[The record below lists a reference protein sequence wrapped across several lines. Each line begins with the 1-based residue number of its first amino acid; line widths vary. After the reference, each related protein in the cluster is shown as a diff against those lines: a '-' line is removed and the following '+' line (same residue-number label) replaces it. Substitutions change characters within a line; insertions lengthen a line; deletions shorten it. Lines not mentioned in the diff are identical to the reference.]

1 MPRLQVHTTNEDE
14 WNAEDYQNEL
24 ALLQDRLAIYERERE
39 PLPVSRR
46 HNNNNSNC
54 QLPVSSRV
62 LEARHN
68 KPELAPPRMYK
79 QCPCPHPCNHSR
91 YTILQQRHTQSE
103 ELVKGGKTEYTEKS
117 KIVKNSKKP
126 KIVAGISEG
135 NPKREKH
142 DLSIPV
148 HLETLTTTQW
158 VSMKVLIDS
167 GCTNC
172 LIDLEWVKSIRL
184 EPAPLQKLIIMVN
197 VDGSQN

>member
-1 MPRLQVHTTNEDE
+1 
-14 WNAEDYQNEL
+14 
-24 ALLQDRLAIYERERE
+24 
-39 PLPVSRR
+39 
-46 HNNNNSNC
+46 
-54 QLPVSSRV
+54 
-62 LEARHN
+62 
-68 KPELAPPRMYK
+68 MYK

-148 HLETLTTTQW
+148 HLETLTTCQW
-158 VSMKVLIDS
+158 VGTKALIDS
-167 GCTNC
+167 GCTNS
-172 LIDLEWVKSIRL
+172 LIDLEWLKSLGL
-184 EPAPLQKLIIMVN
+184 EPALLQKPIIMVN
-197 VDGSQN
+197 IDGSQNQEGIIKYGIDLLLVVGDRWE